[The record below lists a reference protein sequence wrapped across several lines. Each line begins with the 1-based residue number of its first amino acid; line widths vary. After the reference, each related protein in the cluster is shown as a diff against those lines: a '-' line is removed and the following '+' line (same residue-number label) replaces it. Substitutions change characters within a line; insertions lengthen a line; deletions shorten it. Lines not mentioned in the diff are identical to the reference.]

1 MVLRQTPTG
10 FSGGGGGSDHPP
22 PDSAGII
29 PASNMSVGEA
39 LASTNPYPPGGGSAT
54 AGGTSGGGA
63 ASGPGGPGGGS
74 GAPGGASSGGNG
86 GGSASVGLGGSHPH
100 NGGVPAA
107 MMGGVGGGLM
117 QHAPIALKAKDE
129 ILTSLHL
136 IKDIRRLETYQ
147 RDFFLKVKE
156 SLNHVHLLLDHQ
168 LMDMAWSDNLIHC
181 EESLLKASVH
191 LAGSSPSQISEIY
204 SLLLQD
210 RDKLN
215 HRFHEL
221 SVKSSLSEYVVNSRS
236 LLDIETIHIAA
247 ESILRNEKPIQAPP
261 DKSIPVD
268 HTFFLANFCT
278 TSIASSML
286 ASFIPPK
293 SRDKTAFHS
302 APRYD
307 HHPSSSAMKPTNH
320 AMSSHAMGHH
330 PSGVSGLGHSGGG
343 GGGSSLSS
351 VPHGPPPKLVGEPSF
366 YPPSGVSVP
375 STNGL
380 YNQEEFINAVVMQN
394 SAEAA
399 AAAVAHAQDELAKN
413 VFGGHELVSAISQ
426 ITRGDDVVSPPKAKS
441 VSNAGSSHLPPG
453 SGSRKMPTEIWGGN
467 GGAPGGGTGAG
478 AKDEGVPSRS
488 PGIMLPSDGGLNNGF
503 IPKATTGKVKRVL
516 KNEGLSLGDGGGP
529 ESIPSDSE
537 DGRNVA
543 FGGAGGVSPGE
554 FDASKPLSFARIA
567 SLNLE
572 KQAVQRPTPQATPTS
587 AGPSPA
593 PTGMM
598 ATKVVGS
605 VVNNSSV
612 GGPQSLLIQ
621 SGSSPIPMLP
631 PQSQPSGSNSSDPL
645 ANPAVMSILSLPSS
659 NNPRYYFEISMEGK
673 KLGRAIIE
681 VEPAMAPK
689 MAQNFGYLVTG
700 ERGYGYKGCQFF
712 QAWKNESVIC
722 GDWEHNSGRGG
733 RSALDLGPLFTPDE
747 TRLPCIRGAVGMRRM
762 SKKHSSLNQVASQ
775 FRIILANMNTQFT
788 GIFGRVIDG
797 IDALDKVANVGGEG
811 GRPEKIAMI
820 SACGI
825 YKS

>member
-1 MVLRQTPTG
+1 
-10 FSGGGGGSDHPP
+10 
-22 PDSAGII
+22 
-29 PASNMSVGEA
+29 MSVGEA
-39 LASTNPYPPGGGSAT
+39 LASTNPYPPGGG
-54 AGGTSGGGA
+54 GTGGA
-63 ASGPGGPGGGS
+63 NPGEGRASSGSGAGPGGPG
-74 GAPGGASSGGNG
+74 
-86 GGSASVGLGGSHPH
+86 SAGVGLVGPHPH
-100 NGGVPAA
+100 NGGPAL
-107 MMGGVGGGLM
+107 MGGVGGGNGGGLM
-117 QHAPIALKAKDE
+117 PHAPIALKAKEE

-215 HRFHEL
+215 HRFQEL

-293 SRDKTAFHS
+293 SRDKTTFQS
-302 APRYD
+302 APRYE
-307 HHPSSSAMKPTNH
+307 HHPSSSMKPTNH
-320 AMSSHAMGHH
+320 ALSSHPMGHH
-330 PSGVSGLGHSGGG
+330 PSGVPGLGHSGG
-343 GGGSSLSS
+343 SSLSN
-351 VPHGPPPKLVGEPSF
+351 VPHGPPPKLGDDPSF
-366 YPPSGVSVP
+366 YPPSGVAVP
-375 STNGL
+375 NSNGL
-380 YNQEEFINAVVMQN
+380 YNREEFINAVVMQN

-426 ITRGDDVVSPPKAKS
+426 ITRGDDVVSPPKPKS
-441 VSNAGSSHLPPG
+441 SSNSGPSHLPPG
-453 SGSRKMPTEIWGGN
+453 SGSRKMPTELWGGN
-467 GGAPGGGTGAG
+467 GGGGAGGSGAG

-503 IPKATTGKVKRVL
+503 ISKANSGKVKRVH
-516 KNEGLSLGDGGGP
+516 KNEGLSLGDGGGS

-572 KQAVQRPTPQATPTS
+572 KQAVQRPSPQPTPTS
-587 AGPSPA
+587 TGQSPA
-593 PTGMM
+593 PPSML
-598 ATKVVGS
+598 ATAKVVGS
-605 VVNNSSV
+605 VVSNSSV
-612 GGPQSLLIQ
+612 GGPSLLIP

-631 PQSQPSGSNSSDPL
+631 PQSQPSGSDPL

-659 NNPRYYFEISMEGK
+659 NNPRYFFEISMEGK
-673 KLGRAIIE
+673 KLGKAIIE

-788 GIFGRVIDG
+788 GIFGRIIDG
-797 IDALDKVANVGGEG
+797 IEALDKVANVGGEG